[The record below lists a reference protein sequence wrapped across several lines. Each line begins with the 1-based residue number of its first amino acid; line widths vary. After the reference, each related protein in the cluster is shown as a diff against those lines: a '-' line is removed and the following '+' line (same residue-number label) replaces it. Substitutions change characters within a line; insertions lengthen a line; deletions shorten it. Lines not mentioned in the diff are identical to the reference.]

1 MTTTPDRI
9 LRAKAQSRDPSHF
22 ALTERQR
29 QRHERVIAISQF
41 LIAEEGRHNIT
52 FRGLAR
58 ALRMTPATLRFH
70 FLDIEALLGEI
81 LRRHL
86 HGLAAALGKY
96 EPTDPERHQ
105 KRRAAYLAYTRT
117 GLGGLTEAH
126 LLLVRDS
133 HTLPDDERNS
143 IDMMRQGLAE
153 LLAGPGDL
161 PEEVLLLLDA
171 PFLDAARIE
180 ARLAAPILKAQPP
193 PPQTAKT
200 PEPPKELAEPNAWT
214 HPGQGEKPGNWIFS
228 SGIPLTHRP
237 PPLTAVSGKAD
248 QRSAIRQLS

>member
-29 QRHERVIAISQF
+29 QRHERVVAISQY
-41 LIAEEGRHNIT
+41 LIAEEGRHNIN

-70 FLDIEALLGEI
+70 FVDMEALLAEI
-81 LRRHL
+81 IRRHL
-86 HGLAAALGKY
+86 RLLAAALGTY

-117 GLGGLTEAH
+117 PLGGLTEAH
-126 LLLVRDS
+126 LILVRDR
-133 HTLPDDERNS
+133 HTLPDDERTS

-153 LLAGPGDL
+153 LLGGDI
-161 PEEVLLLLDA
+161 PEETLLLLDA
-171 PFLDAARIE
+171 PFLDEAAIE
-180 ARLAAPILKAQPP
+180 ARLGAPRLQLARPPTQVMQTQRPEQP
-193 PPQTAKT
+193 Q
-200 PEPPKELAEPNAWT
+200 EPNAWT
-214 HPGQGEKPGNWIFS
+214 HPGEGEKPGNWIFS
-228 SGIPLTHRP
+228 AGIPTNPRARP
-237 PPLTAVSGKAD
+237 VAA
-248 QRSAIRQLS
+248 